1 MNVKSIQKGEEIQ
14 SMPGIRKFRM
24 MKQNLMLIYVA
35 SHELGI
41 YDDSRF
47 CKALRESIKE
57 IDGYLSVIAGE

>member
-1 MNVKSIQKGEEIQ
+1 
-14 SMPGIRKFRM
+14 M